1 MRDDSNILLIFVFV
15 FGIVL
20 GMLIRGNNKYEDLTA
35 EEWFND
41 YDAVVGC
48 VEDASTLFEAQ
59 NCL

>member
-20 GMLIRGNNKYEDLTA
+20 GMLIRGNNKYEELTA

-41 YDAVVGC
+41 YHAVAGC
-48 VEDASTLFEAQ
+48 VEDATTLFEAQ